1 MVGENFNF
9 ILLNW
14 VDKKRCS
21 YKGMNESS
29 TNIWMD
35 LPPFKPNW
43 DPLYSTPY
51 IHTTNVPSLLF
62 FHRFHHLLTLS
73 LHPSIV
79 SWQAGAFWQI
89 TQYFLSDLYPNP
101 SPLPIS
107 QPPNLSLP
115 IPEVPTYL
123 KPSVVWKGKP
133 NTCLVLSPPPLFAYD
148 DDFDC
153 PLRASSGLSG
163 DLLTISY

>member
-1 MVGENFNF
+1 MKVVQISEWICHHLRQIETRF
-9 ILLNW
+9 
-14 VDKKRCS
+14 
-21 YKGMNESS
+21 
-29 TNIWMD
+29 T
-35 LPPFKPNW
+35 PP
-43 DPLYSTPY
+43 PLFTQLMCP
-51 IHTTNVPSLLF
+51 VCF
-62 FHRFHHLLTLS
+62 FLHRFHHLLTLS

-123 KPSVVWKGKP
+123 KPSVVWIGKP
-133 NTCLVLSPPPLFAYD
+133 NTCFAPPPPLFACD